1 MKNNELSRM
10 TVDIPTSLY
19 KMLKTRAI
27 REDKSLR
34 EVIIECLE
42 ESTVNEYAECPYD
55 HTPNAKTRKAIQ
67 DAKKGMGVHH
77 AKDAHDLFEQ
87 CGIKVKKGKK

>member
-42 ESTVNEYAECPYD
+42 ESTVNEYEACPYD
-55 HTPNAKTRKAIQ
+55 HTPNARTIKAIE
-67 DAKKGMGVHH
+67 DAKKGKGVHK
-77 AKDAHDLFEQ
+77 AKDAYDLFEQ
-87 CGIKVKKGKK
+87 LGIKVKNSKK

>member
-10 TVDIPTSLY
+10 TVDIPKTLY

-34 EVIIECLE
+34 AVIIECLE
-42 ESTVNEYAECPYD
+42 ESALNEYEACPYD
-55 HTPNAKTRKAIQ
+55 HSPNAQTIKAIE
-67 DAKKGMGVHH
+67 DTKKGKGIHK
-77 AKDAHDLFEQ
+77 AKDAYDLFEQ
-87 CGIKVKKGKK
+87 SGIKIKSKKK

>member
-10 TVDIPTSLY
+10 TVDIPTTLY

-34 EVIIECLE
+34 EVIIECLAE
-42 ESTVNEYAECPYD
+42 YAVNEYAECPYD
-55 HTPNAKTRKAIQ
+55 HTPNAETLRTIK
-67 DAKKGMGVHH
+67 DAKKGIGIHH
-77 AKDAHDLFEQ
+77 AKDAYELFEQ
-87 CGIKVKKGKK
+87 CGIKVKKSKK

>member
-27 REDKSLR
+27 REEKSLR
-34 EVIIECLE
+34 EVIIECLKE
-42 ESTVNEYAECPYD
+42 FTINEYAECPYD
-55 HTPNAKTRKAIQ
+55 HTPNTKTRKAIQ
-67 DAKKGMGVHH
+67 DAKKGIGVRH
-77 AKDAHDLFEQ
+77 AKDAYDLFEQ
-87 CGIKVKKGKK
+87 CGIKIKNNKK